1 MERTA
6 QLARKNKDACG
17 EGDGKPATLVQA
29 MYALRSYVVH
39 EAAVQLLTGADPTQI
54 LLLGAGLDTSFATE
68 RYRDLGVTRIFAVD
82 LPSMIRQRQEIK
94 QKEPDEA
101 VPVEEVE
108 CDLNSDNLKERL
120 VAHGFSLEQ
129 RTVVVLEMVLGYLSE
144 EVVKTSILPF
154 LASLP
159 AYLVSYDVTLDPA
172 TSLGAQLLGEF
183 AKRNAP
189 LRCVRPSRKE
199 HMELFLNAGF
209 RRPTACYSMNEA
221 IDVFGL
227 APASSPMPTPS
238 PHFDEYASLAVMHNL
253 YHLSLASS
261 LCVPPGP
268 HPPPQPLEIRPAL
281 DCDLKPARALYL
293 AAFAAPAA
301 LYASVRKFTT
311 KAAKRLR
318 PERLLVAVEEGEVV
332 GAVSITS
339 LQPQQQQPSSSFA
352 DRGGETEM
360 SCEVPPAS
368 SSDAE
373 AEAET
378 EAGEE
383 TGVELS
389 HLCVADSRRR
399 EGLGLKLIKAALAQ
413 APPCSVVHLSVLA
426 DQTDAQRL
434 YLRLGFVE
442 EGRTDCG
449 GGCVVVHMKLRPS
462 PHPPVKRQEAET

>member
-39 EAAVQLLTGADPTQI
+39 EAVVQLLTGADPTQI
-54 LLLGAGLDTSFATE
+54 LLLGAGLDNSFATE
-68 RYRDLGVTRIFAVD
+68 RYRDLGVTRVFAVD
-82 LPSMIRQRQEIK
+82 LPSMILQRQELK

-101 VPVEEVE
+101 VPVEDVE

-144 EVVKTSILPF
+144 EAVKTSILPF

-159 AYLVSYDVTLDPA
+159 AYLVTYDVMLDPA
-172 TSLGAQLLGEF
+172 TSLGAQLLREF

-199 HMELFLNAGF
+199 HVELFLNAGF
-209 RRPTACYSMNEA
+209 RRPAACYSMNEA

-227 APASSPMPTPS
+227 APGAGPMPTPS

-253 YHLSLASS
+253 YSLSLLSS

-268 HPPPQPLEIRPAL
+268 HPAPQPLQIRPAL
-281 DCDLKPARALYL
+281 DGDLKPARALYL
-293 AAFAAPAA
+293 AAFAAPASR
-301 LYASVRKFTT
+301 YSSVRKFTT

-339 LQPQQQQPSSSFA
+339 LQPSSPEGEMERSHVPSS
-352 DRGGETEM
+352 DT
-360 SCEVPPAS
+360 
-368 SSDAE
+368 E
-373 AEAET
+373 AEAEE
-378 EAGEE
+378 EA
-383 TGVELS
+383 TVELN
-389 HLCVADSRRR
+389 HLCVAESRRR
-399 EGLGLKLIKAALAQ
+399 QGIGLKLIQAALAR
-413 APPCSVVHLSVLA
+413 APPDAAVHLSVLA
-426 DQTDAQRL
+426 DQEDAHRL

-449 GGCVVVHMKLRPS
+449 GGCIVVHMKLS
-462 PHPPVKRQEAET
+462 PKTKPGEDA